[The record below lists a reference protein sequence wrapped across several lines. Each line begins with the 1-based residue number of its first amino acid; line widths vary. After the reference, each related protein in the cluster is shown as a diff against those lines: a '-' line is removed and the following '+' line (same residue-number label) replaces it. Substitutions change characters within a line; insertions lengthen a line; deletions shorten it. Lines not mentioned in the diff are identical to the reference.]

1 MKGDNDMI
9 EIRDLNIP
17 FVDKKITMN
26 FSKGY
31 NLLIGDNGNGKT
43 LLLDYISGIKK
54 TKKNVIQGN
63 ESIIYINQNIYFSDR
78 LTGMDFLN
86 FSYGLDKK
94 KDTTGFYQLSDI
106 VIDREYVNM
115 LLKKQWGMLSGGE
128 KKFLYAL
135 ILMSLEREWY
145 ILDEPFA
152 FVDKKRKK
160 LLNKIINIRV
170 SQGKGII
177 LTTHEEDET
186 IQQSISEVFE
196 I

>member
-1 MKGDNDMI
+1 MKGDNAMI

-31 NLLIGDNGNGKT
+31 NLLTGDNGNGKT

-54 TKKNVIQGN
+54 TKKDAIQGN

-78 LTGMDFLN
+78 LTGMDFLK

-94 KDTTGFYQLSDI
+94 KDTKGFYQLSDI
-106 VIDREYVNM
+106 VIEREYVNM
-115 LLKKQWGMLSGGE
+115 LLSKQWGMLSGGE